1 MPTMST
7 IRSTLGTKVDQAAKL
22 LADGYLFQE
31 RLRASKGRKAGD
43 GCPID
48 FTFMGKPATLVRG
61 SKGVDLFYNTKR
73 MMREEAM
80 PLPVRGPL
88 FGAGAVH
95 GTDDDVH
102 LARKANFV
110 KVVYDDAQIERFKPL
125 IEDEM
130 RKMVETWGRREGNV
144 YDDTVVA
151 YGRAVLKWAG
161 VPGSDVDLDP
171 WAKRLGQ
178 IVEGFGHMPAGHTLA
193 WVNRARCDKWAAG
206 LIEKQRS
213 GQINA
218 PEGSALCEWARYRGT
233 DGKLLD
239 AKLAGIELQNSTRP
253 AIAVSRFAAFA
264 ARFLVL
270 YPQYRE
276 DIAREVETSGTLVDN
291 EHAIAFAQ
299 EVRRLSPFVPMLPA
313 FAREDF
319 EWEGHQ
325 IKEGQRVIIDILG
338 TNTDPNE
345 WEEPLRFKPE
355 RFLGVEDAEAI
366 KAFIPQGGGDVA
378 TGHRCPGE
386 KVAVTE
392 LAATVSALCQP
403 GINIDPGDLDY
414 DPTMMPTRPRSGGR
428 VQKD

>member
-110 KVVYDDAQIERFKPL
+110 KVVYDDAQIERFKPI
-125 IEDEM
+125 IEDEI
-130 RKMVETWGRREGNV
+130 RKMVQTWGRREGNV

-161 VPGSDVDLDP
+161 VPGSDADLDP

-193 WVNRARCDKWAAG
+193 WVNRAR
-206 LIEKQRS
+206 
-213 GQINA
+213 
-218 PEGSALCEWARYRGT
+218 
-233 DGKLLD
+233 
-239 AKLAGIELQNSTRP
+239 
-253 AIAVSRFAAFA
+253 
-264 ARFLVL
+264 
-270 YPQYRE
+270 
-276 DIAREVETSGTLVDN
+276 
-291 EHAIAFAQ
+291 
-299 EVRRLSPFVPMLPA
+299 
-313 FAREDF
+313 
-319 EWEGHQ
+319 
-325 IKEGQRVIIDILG
+325 
-338 TNTDPNE
+338 
-345 WEEPLRFKPE
+345 
-355 RFLGVEDAEAI
+355 
-366 KAFIPQGGGDVA
+366 
-378 TGHRCPGE
+378 
-386 KVAVTE
+386 
-392 LAATVSALCQP
+392 
-403 GINIDPGDLDY
+403 
-414 DPTMMPTRPRSGGR
+414 
-428 VQKD
+428 

>member
-1 MPTMST
+1 M
-7 IRSTLGTKVDQAAKL
+7 
-22 LADGYLFQE
+22 
-31 RLRASKGRKAGD
+31 
-43 GCPID
+43 
-48 FTFMGKPATLVRG
+48 
-61 SKGVDLFYNTKR
+61 
-73 MMREEAM
+73 
-80 PLPVRGPL
+80 
-88 FGAGAVH
+88 
-95 GTDDDVH
+95 
-102 LARKANFV
+102 
-110 KVVYDDAQIERFKPL
+110 
-125 IEDEM
+125 
-130 RKMVETWGRREGNV
+130 
-144 YDDTVVA
+144 
-151 YGRAVLKWAG
+151 
-161 VPGSDVDLDP
+161 
-171 WAKRLGQ
+171 
-178 IVEGFGHMPAGHTLA
+178 
-193 WVNRARCDKWAAG
+193 
-206 LIEKQRS
+206 
-213 GQINA
+213 
-218 PEGSALCEWARYRGT
+218 
-233 DGKLLD
+233 
-239 AKLAGIELQNSTRP
+239 
-253 AIAVSRFAAFA
+253 SRFAAFA

-414 DPTMMPTRPRSGGR
+414 DPTLMPTRPRSGGR

>member
-1 MPTMST
+1 MIKELVTDEAILSQPC
-7 IRSTLGTKVDQAAKL
+7 
-22 LADGYLFQE
+22 E
-31 RLRASKGRKAGD
+31 
-43 GCPID
+43 
-48 FTFMGKPATLVRG
+48 PATAEDAAVAQDLLDTLASLDEAACLAANQIGVAKAVVVYHDEDEQPHVMYNPVLKQALG
-61 SKGVDLFYNTKR
+61 AYKTVEGCLTLEAESKVTRYER
-73 MMREEAM
+73 
-80 PLPVRGPL
+80 
-88 FGAGAVH
+88 
-95 GTDDDVH
+95 
-102 LARKANFV
+102 V

-178 IVEGFGHMPAGHTLA
+178 IVEGFGHMPVGHTLA

-414 DPTMMPTRPRSGGR
+414 DPTLMPTRPRSGGR